1 MLRCQLSTREVEGLH
16 QAGAAVPFPLEN
28 PGGRRPL
35 QARDE
40 SLPRHRCG
48 VTDPQ
53 ALEAR
58 HDLSCAAPAHTE
70 ELLDRRA
77 VEVSGCHGPQ
87 GGKDF
92 VKSMKPGWFGRTW
105 EDSCSTIR

>member
-16 QAGAAVPFPLEN
+16 HAGAAVPFPLEN

-40 SLPRHRCG
+40 SFPRHRRG

-53 ALEAR
+53 AL
-58 HDLSCAAPAHTE
+58 
-70 ELLDRRA
+70 
-77 VEVSGCHGPQ
+77 GGP
-87 GGKDF
+87 
-92 VKSMKPGWFGRTW
+92 P
-105 EDSCSTIR
+105 

>member
-28 PGGRRPL
+28 PAVRRPL

-40 SLPRHRCG
+40 SLPRHRRG

-53 ALEAR
+53 SL
-58 HDLSCAAPAHTE
+58 
-70 ELLDRRA
+70 
-77 VEVSGCHGPQ
+77 GGP
-87 GGKDF
+87 
-92 VKSMKPGWFGRTW
+92 P
-105 EDSCSTIR
+105 